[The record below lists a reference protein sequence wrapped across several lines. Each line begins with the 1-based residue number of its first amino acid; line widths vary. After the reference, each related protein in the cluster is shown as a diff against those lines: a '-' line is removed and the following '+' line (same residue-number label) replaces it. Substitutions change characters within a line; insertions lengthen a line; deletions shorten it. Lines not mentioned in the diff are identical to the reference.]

1 MAKRI
6 GALWLKTSKDGET
19 FYSGVIK
26 DLRGDIPIVVFKN
39 TRKEK
44 ETQPDFNI
52 VLSEGRKESVSVEEA
67 GGDVP
72 DEITI

>member
-19 FYSGVIK
+19 FYSGVIQ

-52 VLSEGRKESVSVEEA
+52 AAL
-67 GGDVP
+67 
-72 DEITI
+72 